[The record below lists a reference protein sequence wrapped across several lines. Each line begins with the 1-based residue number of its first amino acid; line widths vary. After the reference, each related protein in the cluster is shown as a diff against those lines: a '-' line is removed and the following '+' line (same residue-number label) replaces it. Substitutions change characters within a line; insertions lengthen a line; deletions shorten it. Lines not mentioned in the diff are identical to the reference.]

1 MVRLDAVTS
10 EAVLKAEAPQRPNDW
25 SPPRAKWQDASR
37 TAACLRPSA
46 RPQVNFTFFVNGT
59 SNVKRYGAPMATSA
73 ALTRPAFCPF
83 FGQSSAFLRG
93 MSKAAAFNA
102 VEPKPTEVSVIG
114 QLQGATGLA
123 ASSAHCTWRITHG
136 KTWTLE
142 RGEGS
147 GSSHT
152 ATTNENGAIVWSHP
166 IDAVLV
172 GTDTGWPRLELEVR
186 SRDEFDRSDLAGYA
200 VVHVPATPGVHELHC
215 PIWKPKGTLGDRI
228 AAAFI
233 GGGASLKD
241 SAVVFGTLAENGKG
255 LERGGFATVG
265 AGQIHLQLTVCSRR
279 VEPRRLPPKIG
290 EGDEDDD

>member
-10 EAVLKAEAPQRPNDW
+10 VAVLKAEAPQRPNDW
-25 SPPRAKWQDASR
+25 SPPRAKWQDASH
-37 TAACLRPSA
+37 TAACFAAKRA
-46 RPQVNFTFFVNGT
+46 TQVNFTFFVNGT
-59 SNVKRYGAPMATSA
+59 SNVKGYGAPMAPQ
-73 ALTRPAFCPF
+73 ALARPVFLPLLWPIERV
-83 FGQSSAFLRG
+83 LRG

>member
-1 MVRLDAVTS
+1 M
-10 EAVLKAEAPQRPNDW
+10 
-25 SPPRAKWQDASR
+25 
-37 TAACLRPSA
+37 RPSA
-46 RPQVNFTFFVNGT
+46 RHKNFFCKWHQQCETVRRAHGHI
-59 SNVKRYGAPMATSA
+59 SSLV
-73 ALTRPAFCPF
+73 TRPVFLPLLWPIERV
-83 FGQSSAFLRG
+83 LRG

>member
-1 MVRLDAVTS
+1 MSRQRECAKKNRWRLTFYMLALAMAIGSLLD
-10 EAVLKAEAPQRPNDW
+10 
-25 SPPRAKWQDASR
+25 PR
-37 TAACLRPSA
+37 CYFL
-46 RPQVNFTFFVNGT
+46 
-59 SNVKRYGAPMATSA
+59 
-73 ALTRPAFCPF
+73 C
-83 FGQSSAFLRG
+83 AFLRHFPTCPQKYLPPPRHPSAPAAVVRRD

-265 AGQIHLQLTVCSRR
+265 AGQVHLQLTVCSRR
-279 VEPRRLPPKIG
+279 VEPRRLPPKVG